1 MRGSS
6 AHRTAA
12 TSTSHYTHSLS
23 VASSGQSSVS
33 CLHKI
38 QQQLQT
44 IGEKQGLEE
53 DAEKLVNAQRTD
65 NGSKESEVDI
75 IMYFVK

>member
-1 MRGSS
+1 M
-6 AHRTAA
+6 
-12 TSTSHYTHSLS
+12 
-23 VASSGQSSVS
+23 ASSGQSSVS

-65 NGSKESEVDI
+65 NGSKESDVDI